1 MANDKVKSANAAET
15 NKTECITNQITELRR
30 EIDYNTR
37 DYAIDFL
44 VTQFNNGEFFINPD
58 YQRNFVWDTV
68 RKCRFIES
76 ILLGYPIPFM
86 FFSDND
92 DGRCDIVDG
101 AQRTS
106 TLEQFLSDGLVLSD
120 LRKLTELNGYTFKQ
134 LPPPIQ
140 RKFSKTT
147 LRIIA
152 LEEGTSLEV
161 RQEIFSRINTSALEL
176 NKTETRR
183 GAYTGEFM
191 KFMSECSEKPLF
203 RKLCPV
209 SDDSKKRYEDIELI
223 TRFFAYTNN
232 YKSFDHEVSDFLDE
246 FVEIHKNEFDK
257 PAFEK
262 EFDAMLNFVD
272 MYFQN
277 GFRRSPNGKFVPRAR
292 FEAIAVG
299 VALALREKSGLSP
312 AIPTDWVDITID
324 DGQRFKYHTT
334 THASNNKNRVVGRI
348 EYVKNMLL
356 YGEERTDEINS

>member
-1 MANDKVKSANAAET
+1 MNNNEAKSANGVTASKAD
-15 NKTECITNQITELRR
+15 NITQQFTDLRR
-30 EIDYNTR
+30 EVDYNTR

-44 VTQFNNGEFFINPD
+44 VTQFTEGEFFINSD
-58 YQRNFVWDTV
+58 YQRNFVWDPE

-106 TLEQFLSDGLVLSD
+106 TLEEFLSND
-120 LRKLTELNGYTFKQ
+120 LTLTNLKKLTELNGFTFKQ

-161 RQEIFSRINTSALEL
+161 RQEIFDRINTSGLRLTE
-176 NKTETRR
+176 TETRR
-183 GAYTGEFM
+183 GAFTGEFM
-191 KFMSECSEKPLF
+191 KFMTECSEKPLF
-203 RKLCPV
+203 KKLCPI
-209 SDDSKKRYEDIELI
+209 SGNSKKRYEDIELI

-232 YKSFDHEVSDFLDE
+232 YEAFEQEVSDFLND
-246 FVEIHKNEFDK
+246 FVASHKNHFDK
-257 PAFEK
+257 SAFET
-262 EFDAMLNFVD
+262 EFNTMLDFVD
-272 MYFQN
+272 KHFPN
-277 GFRRSPNGKFVPRAR
+277 GFRRNVNGKFVPRTR

-299 VALALREKSGLSP
+299 VALALREKNDLTP
-312 AIPTDWVDITID
+312 AVPTDWSDIYKEC
-324 DGQRFKYHTT
+324 GERFKFHTT
-334 THASNNKNRVVGRI
+334 THASNNKSRVIGRI
-348 EYVKNMLL
+348 KYVKDMLL
-356 YGEERTDEINS
+356 YGEERK

>member
-1 MANDKVKSANAAET
+1 MTDS
-15 NKTECITNQITELRR
+15 ITNQITELRR
-30 EIDYNTR
+30 EVDYNTR

-44 VTQFNNGEFFINPD
+44 VAQFKDGEFFINPE

-68 RKCRFIES
+68 RRCRFIES

-106 TLEQFLSDGLVLSD
+106 TLEEFLNNDLVLSD
-120 LRKLTELNGYTFKQ
+120 LKKLTELNGFTFKQ

-152 LEEGTSLEV
+152 LAEGTSLEV
-161 RQEIFSRINTSALEL
+161 RQEIFDRINTSSLKLEP
-176 NKTETRR
+176 TEIRR
-183 GAYTGEFM
+183 GAFMGDFM
-191 KFMSECSEKPLF
+191 KFMTACSENPLF
-203 RKLCPV
+203 RTLCPI

-232 YKSFDHEVSDFLDE
+232 YQAYSNNDVSGFLDE
-246 FVEIHKNEFDK
+246 FVENHKNQFDRV
-257 PAFEK
+257 AFES
-262 EFDAMLNFVD
+262 EFASMLRFVEK
-272 MYFQN
+272 YFPN
-277 GFRRSPNGKFVPRAR
+277 GFRRSASGKFVPRAR

-299 VALALREKSGLSP
+299 VALALRENSDLVPVVS
-312 AIPTDWVDITID
+312 TEWSDIASEE
-324 DGQRFKYHTT
+324 GARFKYHTT
-334 THASNNKNRVVGRI
+334 THANNNKNRVVGRI
-348 EYVKNMLL
+348 EYVKDMLL
-356 YGEERTDEINS
+356 YGKERTDEGNS

>member
-1 MANDKVKSANAAET
+1 MAMFNSEIKGVNPTEPQ
-15 NKTECITNQITELRR
+15 KTESINCQISELRS
-30 EIDYNTR
+30 EINYNTR

-44 VTQFNNGEFFINPD
+44 VTQFKDGEFFINRD
-58 YQRNFVWDTV
+58 YQRNFIWDDT
-68 RKCRFIES
+68 RRCRFIES

-106 TLEQFLSDGLVLSD
+106 TLESFLNND
-120 LRKLTELNGYTFKQ
+120 LTLTNLKKLTELNGFTFKQ

-161 RQEIFSRINTSALEL
+161 RAEIFNRINSSALDL
-176 NKTETRR
+176 KPTEIRR

-191 KFMSECSEKPLF
+191 KFMTECSKKPLF
-203 RKLCPV
+203 KKLCPI
-209 SDDSKKRYEDIELI
+209 SDDSKNRYEDIELI
-223 TRFFAYTNN
+223 TRFFAYTNS
-232 YKSFDHEVSDFLDE
+232 YESFEHNVSEFLDN
-246 FVEIHKNEFDK
+246 FVERQKNKFDR
-257 PAFEK
+257 ATLEA

-272 MYFQN
+272 KYFTN
-277 GFRRSPNGKFVPRAR
+277 GFRRSANGKFVPRAR

-299 VALALREKSGLSP
+299 VALALRENRDLSP
-312 AIPTDWVDITID
+312 AVPTDWADITTEA
-324 DGQRFKYHTT
+324 GLLFKYHTT
-334 THASNNKNRVVGRI
+334 THASNNKSRLIGRL

-356 YGEERTDEINS
+356 YGKERL

>member
-1 MANDKVKSANAAET
+1 MAMNNNEITGVNIVAP
-15 NKTECITNQITELRR
+15 NKTDSITNQITELRR
-30 EIDYNTR
+30 EVDYNTR

-44 VTQFNNGEFFINPD
+44 VAQFNAGEFFINSE
-58 YQRNFVWDTV
+58 YQRNFVWDKT
-68 RKCRFIES
+68 RRCRFIES

-106 TLEQFLSDGLVLSD
+106 TLEAFLSSELVLED
-120 LRKLTELNGYTFKQ
+120 LKKLTELNGFTFAQ

-147 LRIIA
+147 LRIID

-161 RQEIFSRINTSALEL
+161 RAEIFNRINSSALDL
-176 NKTETRR
+176 KPTEIRR

-191 KFMSECSEKPLF
+191 KFIDECSNKPLF
-203 RKLCPV
+203 KKLCPI

-223 TRFFAYTNN
+223 TRFFAYANN
-232 YKSFDHEVSDFLDE
+232 YQSFDHDVSSFLDG
-246 FVEIHKNEFDK
+246 FVEKYKNQFNK
-257 PAFEK
+257 SLFEA
-262 EFDAMLNFVD
+262 EFDAMLNFID
-272 MYFQN
+272 KYFLN
-277 GFRRSPNGKFVPRAR
+277 GFKRSANDKFVPRAR

-299 VALALREKSGLSP
+299 VALALREKSDLSP
-312 AIPTDWVDITID
+312 AVPTDWADITIEE
-324 DGQRFKYHTT
+324 GARFKYHTT

-356 YGEERTDEINS
+356 YGEER

>member
-1 MANDKVKSANAAET
+1 MRNNKEAGANNGTS
-15 NKTECITNQITELRR
+15 NKIESISNQITDLRR
-30 EIDYNTR
+30 EVDYNTR

-44 VTQFNNGEFFINPD
+44 VAQFKDDEFFIDPE
-58 YQRNFVWDTV
+58 YQRNFVWDSV

-106 TLEQFLSDGLVLSD
+106 TLEEFLNNDLVLSD
-120 LRKLTELNGYTFKQ
+120 LKKLTELNGFTFEQ

-140 RKFSKTT
+140 RKFNKTT

-161 RQEIFSRINTSALEL
+161 RQEIFNRINTSALPL

-183 GAYTGEFM
+183 GAFAGAFMEFM
-191 KFMSECSEKPLF
+191 SACSNKLLF
-203 RKLCPV
+203 KKLCPI
-209 SDDSKKRYEDIELI
+209 SDDSKKRFEDIELI
-223 TRFFAYTNN
+223 TRFFAYVNN
-232 YKSFDHEVSDFLDE
+232 YQSFEHEVSDFLDE
-246 FVEIHKNEFDK
+246 FVENHKNQSEN
-257 PAFEK
+257 ATFEA
-262 EFDAMLNFVD
+262 EFDAMLNFVEQ
-272 MYFQN
+272 YFPN
-277 GFRRSPNGKFVPRAR
+277 GFKRRAGGKFVPRAR

-299 VALALREKSGLSP
+299 VALALREKHDLTP
-312 AIPTDWVDITID
+312 AVPTDWSDISTEE
-324 DGQRFKYHTT
+324 GKRFKYHTT
-334 THASNNKNRVVGRI
+334 THASNNKGRVIGRI

-356 YGEERTDEINS
+356 YGEER